1 MRKIK
6 EVLRLHHEAKL
17 SERAIARS
25 INVSRDTVSRI
36 LTRASEVG
44 LTWPLPADID
54 DSKLE
59 ALLFPSA
66 QGRPKNYSEPN
77 WSYIHKE
84 YRKKGVTLQLLWE
97 EYKAERSDGYQYS
110 QFCERYRRWKKTLQV
125 SMRGEHRA
133 GEKMFVDYAGP
144 TVPYIDRETGEILQA
159 QIFVAVL
166 GASSYTFVEAQPSQM
181 LESFIGGHV
190 HVFEFFGGVPELIV
204 PDNLKAG
211 VSHADRYEPT
221 LNTTYQEMASYYGAA
236 VMPARPRKPKDKP
249 KVEAAVLLVERWILA
264 VLRRRRFF
272 SLAEI
277 NQEIGELLK
286 RLNEKPFQKLEGS
299 RKSLFEHIDKPALR
313 PLPTLPYEF
322 ATWRVAKANIDYH
335 VEADKA
341 YYSVPYQLVG
351 QKLDVRL
358 TQNIVEIF
366 HRGKRVVSHRRAYG
380 KGQYV
385 TEHTHRPKSHQKH
398 LEWTPSRL
406 IHWGQSIGPNT
417 GILVERILERKKH
430 PEQGYRSC
438 LGLLSLSKRYSKERM
453 EAAAL
458 RALTIGACS
467 YTSVKSILQTRIEQ
481 TALSLEVPE
490 ASPVHA
496 NIRGADY
503 YRNAAVPL
511 KTFH

>member
-6 EVLRLHHEAKL
+6 EVLRLHFDAQL
-17 SERAIARS
+17 SDRAISRCLS
-25 INVSRDTVSRI
+25 LSRDTVARI
-36 LTRASEVG
+36 IARSTEVG
-44 LTWPLPADID
+44 LNWPLSPDMGDIE
-54 DSKLE
+54 LE
-59 ALLFPSA
+59 TLLFPRP
-66 QGRPKNYSEPN
+66 QGRPKNCMEPD
-77 WSYIHKE
+77 WRYIHQE
-84 YRKKGVTLQLLWE
+84 YHKKGVTLRLLWE
-97 EYKAERSDGYQYS
+97 EYKAEHENGYQYS
-110 QFCERYRRWKKTLQV
+110 QFCERYRHWKKTLQV

-133 GEKMFVDYAGP
+133 GEKMFVDYAGQ
-144 TVPYIDRETGEILQA
+144 TVPYIDRETGEIIET
-159 QIFVAVL
+159 QIFISVL
-166 GASSYTFVEAQPSQM
+166 GASSYTFAQAQPSQR

-190 HVFEFFGGVPELIV
+190 HAFEYFGGIPELIV
-204 PDNLKAG
+204 PDNLKSA
-211 VSHADRYEPT
+211 VTNPDRYEPIP
-221 LNTTYQEMASYYGAA
+221 NTTYHEMASHYGTAI
-236 VMPARPRKPKDKP
+236 MPARPRKPKDKP
-249 KVEAAVLLVERWILA
+249 KAEAAVLLVERWILA
-264 VLRRRRFF
+264 ALRHRKFF

-277 NQEIGELLK
+277 NQEIGRLLQ

-299 RKSLFEHIDKPALR
+299 RKSLFERIDKPALR
-313 PLPTLPYEF
+313 PLPPTQYEF
-322 ATWRVAKANIDYH
+322 ARWRIAKVNIDYH

-358 TQNIVEIF
+358 TQNVVEIF
-366 HRGKRVVSHRRAYG
+366 HHGKRVASHRRAYG
-380 KGQYV
+380 KGQYM
-385 TEHTHRPKSHQKH
+385 TENTHRPKSHQKH

-438 LGLLSLSKRYSKERM
+438 LGLLNLSRRYSKARM

-481 TALSLEVPE
+481 VSLPLEVSE
-490 ASPVHA
+490 TTPVHG

-503 YRNAAVPL
+503 YRNASSPKA
-511 KTFH
+511 FY